1 MVLETKLDG
10 NFLDGNFP
18 LVQVLVDGFQQTL
31 RFDQNKYGR
40 DMLLRSREDIPAKLV
55 SDDLPLIEIFYVE
68 LTFHKKKCLMNY
80 SYNPHQNNISKH
92 LNIISKS
99 LDVLSSKYNYVI
111 LISGFNAEWNGTP
124 MIYFCNSS
132 SLKTLLDSE
141 PNLKNTRILNI
152 FVLYVN
158 QPTKIISTGGCCRD
172 KTI

>member
-80 SYNPHQNNISKH
+80 SYNPH
-92 LNIISKS
+92 
-99 LDVLSSKYNYVI
+99 
-111 LISGFNAEWNGTP
+111 
-124 MIYFCNSS
+124 
-132 SLKTLLDSE
+132 
-141 PNLKNTRILNI
+141 
-152 FVLYVN
+152 
-158 QPTKIISTGGCCRD
+158 
-172 KTI
+172 